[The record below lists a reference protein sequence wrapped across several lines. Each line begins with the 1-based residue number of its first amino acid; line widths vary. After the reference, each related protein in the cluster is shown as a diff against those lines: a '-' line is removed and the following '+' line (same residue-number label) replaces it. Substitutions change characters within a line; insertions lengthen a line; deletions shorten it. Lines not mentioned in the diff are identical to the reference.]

1 MRDPRRLFVL
11 ALTVVGLA
19 ALAYVLV
26 VQWQLGWTTG
36 DLAWDLLSVIPLFG
50 LGAVIGCYRPDH
62 PEARLLCL
70 LGSGAAVG
78 SALDVFAQR
87 HYAGVAVVPTSFWV
101 LDLAYTSVSMLQMVA
116 AALAIGLFPDG
127 VADPPWVRWVV
138 RSLWAF
144 LAIPFLQLLADQTL
158 AVSPYL
164 GLDPSV
170 PSPLHVPALTWLAP
184 TLDDLAVFPL
194 PPLIGVAL
202 LAVRYRFAAPD
213 LQARMRWLLLISVL
227 GLGTY
232 VIVAALSAVGPSG
245 PWWTGALTAATLVAG
260 LSFVAALSVAILRQ
274 GLFELDVVVR
284 RSVAYALLW
293 LSIGLLYVAIAATP
307 GLALSGRIPVQ
318 VAVLVTILVS
328 VAFQPVRRWLESIAD
343 RLVFGRRANRYEV
356 LQQLGASLEQ
366 SIGVADLLP
375 RVADAVRVGLGAP
388 WVRVSVRAAG
398 SGSAYPDHAE
408 AGHAIGDAAL
418 SHDVRRGD
426 EVVGVI
432 ECGAKEGGYDDAD
445 RALLDTLT
453 GQAATA
459 VANVWLAAEL
469 SEQIRQLDGSR
480 ARLVTAQDEER
491 RRIERNIH
499 DGAQQEVVAILTKL
513 GLARTQAARG
523 DDPGPLLLELQAD
536 AREVLRE
543 LRELAQGIHP
553 SVLGDNG
560 LVAALRARSA
570 RLPLPVVIRA
580 DQALVDCRLDADL
593 EAAAYFLV
601 SEALTNAVKHARAA
615 SVQVDLSL
623 TPTCLTIA
631 VTDDGIGPGAAGTG
645 GTGLLSMRDRAE
657 TVRGHLEISAGPTGG
672 TVVRAELP
680 VPGPVVVEPSRG

>member
-1 MRDPRRLFVL
+1 VWDSRRLFVL
-11 ALTVVGLA
+11 TLTLVGLA
-19 ALAYVLV
+19 ALAYVVV
-26 VQWQLGWTTG
+26 VQSQLGWTAG
-36 DLAWDLLSVIPLFG
+36 ELAWDLLSVIPVFG
-50 LGAVIGCYRPDH
+50 LGAVIGLHRPDH

-70 LGSGAAVG
+70 LGSCAAV
-78 SALDVFAQR
+78 SIALEVFAQR
-87 HYAGVAVVPTSFWV
+87 QYAGVAVLPTSAWL

-116 AALAIGLFPDG
+116 AGVVIGLFPDG
-127 VADPPWVRWVV
+127 VADAPWVRWVV

-144 LAIPFLQLLADQTL
+144 LAIPFLQLMADRTL

-164 GLDPSV
+164 GLDLTVS
-170 PSPLHVPALTWLAP
+170 SPLHVPVLAWLAP
-184 TLDDLAVFPL
+184 TLDRLAVFPL
-194 PPLIGVAL
+194 PPIIGIVL
-202 LAVRYRFAAPD
+202 LAVRYRFAASD
-213 LQARMRWLLLISVL
+213 LQARMRWLLLVSVL
-227 GLGTY
+227 GLGTA
-232 VIVAALSAVGPSG
+232 VILWALSAVGPSG
-245 PWWTGALTAATLVAG
+245 PVWDGALTAVILLASLA
-260 LSFVAALSVAILRQ
+260 FVAALSVAILRQ
-274 GLFELDVVVR
+274 GLFELDLVVR
-284 RSVAYALLW
+284 RSAAYALLW
-293 LSIGLLYVAIAATP
+293 LGIGLLYVAIAATP

-318 VAVLVTILVS
+318 VAVLVTIVVS
-328 VAFQPVRRWLESIAD
+328 VAFQPVRRRLESLAD
-343 RLVFGRRANRYEV
+343 RLVFGHRANRYEV

-375 RVADAVRVGLGAP
+375 RVAAAVQVGLGAP

-398 SGSAYPDHAE
+398 AGSSYPDRAE
-408 AGHAIGDAAL
+408 AGIVTGVAAL

-432 ECGAKEGGYDDAD
+432 ECGAKECGYDEAD

-523 DDPGPLLLELQAD
+523 DDPGPILLELQAD

-601 SEALTNAVKHARAA
+601 SEALTNVVKHARAEH
-615 SVQVDLSL
+615 VQVDLGL

-657 TVRGHLEISAGPTGG
+657 TVRGRLDISAGPAGG
-672 TVVRAELP
+672 TVVRAQLP
-680 VPGPVVVEPSRG
+680 VPGRAVGGPSRG